1 MVTNLPPLPS
11 RERAGVRVTSVGVSC
26 FTYPCQPVAGE
37 GWGEGDLCRCFM
49 LYIPLSARRGRDT
62 ERGREQLLE
71 SLPKGRRAVHG
82 SASSPRTVAAT
93 YQTHYPRNVRHH
105 SQKNLSA
112 PCALCGESVRHPH
125 TGHVPCPD
133 RHANV
138 TPSPYAI
145 LSTFSTL
152 RDLRA
157 LRGES
162 SPLEH
167 LPP

>member
-1 MVTNLPPLPS
+1 M
-11 RERAGVRVTSVGVSC
+11 SVAVAY
-26 FTYPCQPVAGE
+26 FTYPCQPAG
-37 GWGEGDLCRCFM
+37 GEIL
-49 LYIPLSARRGRDT
+49 

-93 YQTHYPRNVRHH
+93 YQTHYPRNVRLH

-167 LPP
+167 LPPRNGRYRPITIRGSREQGHEAKPAPSKSGLLLRLTR